1 MFDKLKLN
9 LEGKTEEK
17 NKNRI
22 PSFASVVDS
31 LGAEYRL
38 NASGR
43 RAARLGSQGRHLD
56 AKVKIFRNT
65 PAAFASQAKRN

>member
-31 LGAEYRL
+31 R
-38 NASGR
+38 S
-43 RAARLGSQGRHLD
+43 
-56 AKVKIFRNT
+56 
-65 PAAFASQAKRN
+65 